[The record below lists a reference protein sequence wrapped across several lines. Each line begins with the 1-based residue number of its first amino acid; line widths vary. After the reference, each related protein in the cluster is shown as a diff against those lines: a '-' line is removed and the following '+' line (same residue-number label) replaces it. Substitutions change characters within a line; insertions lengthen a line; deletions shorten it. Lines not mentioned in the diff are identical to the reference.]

1 MFEAI
6 FLAVLRLVYAR
17 SKTDLET
24 GWTDQI
30 PHFEGIQRFIT
41 LVKFDNS
48 YGHPKF
54 ILNLLKVL
62 DQLEAYIQIPYV
74 PHGTAHSF
82 TLFHHPLKDMYPF
95 LGRKRAFKI
104 AKTTIF
110 SLFIGDDV
118 IQITIQLGFN
128 CIQTSSSKFHCEK

>member
-1 MFEAI
+1 MFEAV
-6 FLAVLRLVYAR
+6 LSAVLRLICAR

-24 GWTDQI
+24 DWADQI

-41 LVKFDNS
+41 LVKFDAS

-54 ILNLLKVL
+54 ILNLLNVL
-62 DQLEAYIQIPYV
+62 DKLEVYLQIPYV
-74 PHGTAHSF
+74 SQGTAHSL
-82 TLFHHPLKDMYPF
+82 TLFHHPLKNMYPF

-104 AKTTIF
+104 AKTAIF